1 MSFYGI
7 TGVHCTYPIISAFL
21 IIMFDPKKNTTVIGN
36 FRHFQVA
43 KEEANYKLC
52 RVKKVMRGPR
62 GIPYAVTH
70 DGRTVRYPDPDVKAH
85 DTVRRGAV
93 KSSPISYGFMGIEEQ
108 AIEPSEMVVSWE
120 PNGGLMIKNIKMSSC
135 HIIHIWDE
143 HPSTTALWGVKSQG
157 IPLGELTNQ
166 FLQVKL
172 GDGQD
177 LRSCE
182 V

>member
-1 MSFYGI
+1 MDSWG
-7 TGVHCTYPIISAFL
+7 FL
-21 IIMFDPKKNTTVIGN
+21 
-36 FRHFQVA
+36 
-43 KEEANYKLC
+43 
-52 RVKKVMRGPR
+52 
-62 GIPYAVTH
+62 
-70 DGRTVRYPDPDVKAH
+70 
-85 DTVRRGAV
+85 
-93 KSSPISYGFMGIEEQ
+93 Q

>member
-1 MSFYGI
+1 
-7 TGVHCTYPIISAFL
+7 
-21 IIMFDPKKNTTVIGN
+21 
-36 FRHFQVA
+36 VA

-85 DTVRRGAV
+85 DTVRWGAV
-93 KSSPISYGFMGIEEQ
+93 FSHRSPMDSWGFLQ
-108 AIEPSEMVVSWE
+108 AMEPSEMVVSWE